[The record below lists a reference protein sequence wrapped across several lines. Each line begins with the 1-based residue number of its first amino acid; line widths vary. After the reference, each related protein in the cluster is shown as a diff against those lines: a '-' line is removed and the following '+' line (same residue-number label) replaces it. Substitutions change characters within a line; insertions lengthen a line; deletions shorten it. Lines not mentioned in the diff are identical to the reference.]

1 MRASTVSWPISALSG
16 LTPPALP
23 FYDGTFAATLAQL
36 VLTFVPDPRQ
46 VLAEMVRVTRLG
58 GVVATAVWDFCG
70 GLVYQRLFWDTAAL
84 LDMSAAHARD
94 RLFSHPLSQPD
105 GLAELWKSA
114 GLTDVEI
121 GSLTIR
127 MDYQSF
133 DDYWEPLRG
142 GQGPV
147 GAFVQTLDAVQLAR
161 LRAAVQSAYLSGR
174 PDGARS
180 LTATAW
186 AVRGIR
192 ERGRT
197 PNVNRRRWT
206 SA

>member
-1 MRASTVSWPISALSG
+1 M
-16 LTPPALP
+16 ALP
-23 FYDGTFAATLAQL
+23 S
-36 VLTFVPDPRQ
+36 
-46 VLAEMVRVTRLG
+46 
-58 GVVATAVWDFCG
+58 FC
-70 GLVYQRLFWDTAAL
+70 
-84 LDMSAAHARD
+84 
-94 RLFSHPLSQPD
+94 
-105 GLAELWKSA
+105 A
-114 GLTDVEI
+114 GLIDVEI

-147 GAFVQTLDAVQLAR
+147 GTFVQTLDAVGLAR

-192 ERGRT
+192 
-197 PNVNRRRWT
+197 
-206 SA
+206 